1 MILNSCWLRW
11 CYNQIWIHI
20 YFNVDRKE
28 LMDLIYNK
36 TEIIFLR
43 RKLYSRENE
52 QLFNYE
58 KVLNESSFHN
68 NAYDFFHLNT
78 EQQYDLPCISLFFI
92 LTYSKCSTT
101 LEKTCHFSFI
111 YFIVE
116 QDSFLQQTNLCFNFM
131 LLRNNNEIFFINSYY
146 PCES

>member
-58 KVLNESSFHN
+58 KVLNESSFYN

-78 EQQYDLPCISLFFI
+78 EQQYDLSCISLFFYI
-92 LTYSKCSTT
+92 NIFQVFYYFGKNMSFFLYLFYCRTRF
-101 LEKTCHFSFI
+101 FS
-111 YFIVE
+111 
-116 QDSFLQQTNLCFNFM
+116 SA
-131 LLRNNNEIFFINSYY
+131 NESLF
-146 PCES
+146 